1 KFWFHLSKQAQ
12 RARMKALEA
21 DPKTRWR
28 ITDTDRERFK
38 LYDRFRKV
46 AELTVRRTS
55 TGHAPWTVVEG
66 VDPHFRYLTVG
77 RSIADAIERRLGG
90 DKPATAPPAALP
102 EAPLDGRTVL
112 STLEYRQA
120 LSRKDYQRALE
131 KYQGGLNLLTRH
143 RKFRQRSVIAVF
155 EGVDAA
161 GKGGAIRRVVWPLD
175 ARNYR
180 VIPIAAPTE

>member
-1 KFWFHLSKQAQ
+1 DPRHIMTSAFGEMSDEERERPRMWRYWRALPPKGRIGILFGAWHSNPILDRVDGKTTEDELVRTAERIVRFERMLVDEGVLLLKFWFHLSKQAQ

-90 DKPATAPPAALP
+90 DK
-102 EAPLDGRTVL
+102 
-112 STLEYRQA
+112 
-120 LSRKDYQRALE
+120 
-131 KYQGGLNLLTRH
+131 
-143 RKFRQRSVIAVF
+143 
-155 EGVDAA
+155 
-161 GKGGAIRRVVWPLD
+161 
-175 ARNYR
+175 
-180 VIPIAAPTE
+180 